1 FVLIVLYYRYTTG
14 GLAFF
19 LNFFFLFLIIFK
31 SPPSL
36 TPYKIF
42 LANSAITDLVF
53 SMSTTFLQCRLIPNK
68 WAFAYISLGPA
79 RFFGEQVSYY
89 SYVPAAPLTILF
101 VFVFSVILR
110 VPLLDSRSTDANDEA
125 DHAVAAVCL
134 APATRAI
141 DLLCQF
147 SVGFEC
153 DQRVFERKQTA
164 VQPHGIC
171 DNWQPY
177 AVAAPHSDHSRFD
190 RPSNVPHLRG
200 SNLLPSKSAS
210 IPGQEGLGFGSN
222 HPSLPPS
229 LLRLPSHHRIPAVP
243 SRVHRVHDRRIPCVH
258 ALLLHAS
265 RLAMRLHLL
274 HPALLHV
281 DHAAAQQDVAYSAAR
296 RINERGRP
304 K

>member
-89 SYVPAAPLTILF
+89 SYVLQLHSLFYLFLCFPLSFGFRYWILVRPMPTMKQIMQLLLCVWLLPLAQLICFVNSQSDSNAIREYLKENKPQYNLTGYVITGNHMLWQPLTPITLASIVLPMFPIYVVVIYFHRKVHQFLDRRDSGLALTIQASLPLFF
-101 VFVFSVILR
+101 VFPPITVYLLYHLEFIEFTIVEYLVYTLFSCM
-110 VPLLDSRSTDANDEA
+110 P
-125 DHAVAAVCL
+125 VASPCVSIYFIR
-134 APATRAI
+134 PYYMWIMR
-141 DLLCQF
+141 
-147 SVGFEC
+147 
-153 DQRVFERKQTA
+153 QRNKM
-164 VQPHGIC
+164 
-171 DNWQPY
+171 
-177 AVAAPHSDHSRFD
+177 
-190 RPSNVPHLRG
+190 L
-200 SNLLPSKSAS
+200 
-210 IPGQEGLGFGSN
+210 
-222 HPSLPPS
+222 
-229 LLRLPSHHRIPAVP
+229 RIPPPEGSTNV
-243 SRVHRVHDRRIPCVH
+243 
-258 ALLLHAS
+258 
-265 RLAMRLHLL
+265 
-274 HPALLHV
+274 
-281 DHAAAQQDVAYSAAR
+281 
-296 RINERGRP
+296 GGP